1 MELYEKNK
9 KWTIKK
15 IAAGTLFFC
24 YLAAFLFVAYL
35 LEYGPIK
42 VIRYVCLAAGVFY
55 LADFD
60 VKSKIVP
67 NRILLVLL
75 AVRTVLLLLEAFF
88 YPGYFSSFV
97 LSSFFGAAL
106 AMLILFVGNLICKK
120 GMGYGDIK
128 LFGVIGYY
136 VGPQTVLGVLFFS
149 LLFAAVY
156 SILLLLMKKIKAKDE
171 IPFVPFIFAGLA
183 AASLL
188 GI

>member
-1 MELYEKNK
+1 
-9 KWTIKK
+9 
-15 IAAGTLFFC
+15 
-24 YLAAFLFVAYL
+24 
-35 LEYGPIK
+35 
-42 VIRYVCLAAGVFY
+42 
-55 LADFD
+55 
-60 VKSKIVP
+60 
-67 NRILLVLL
+67 
-75 AVRTVLLLLEAFF
+75 
-88 YPGYFSSFV
+88 
-97 LSSFFGAAL
+97 
-106 AMLILFVGNLICKK
+106 MLILFVGNLICKK